1 MPSFLLFLHGA
12 TALAALPLDDK
23 TRVLT
28 GLPAAGRAGRLVRRL
43 LPLLPWA
50 VGGAVGMA
58 TGEVSAQALFG
69 SAAQRLCEAY
79 QFGKGI
85 IYAVAGIGVLILGAF
100 AMLGRF
106 DFGKFF
112 AVAGGIFLAGSAEQ
126 LIGMLGGSV
135 SGCGGGVGGGAG
147 GIGPPAGA
155 GIGGP

>member
-1 MPSFLLFLHGA
+1 MAPLSPLLRGA
-12 TALAALPLDDK
+12 TALAALPLDDESR
-23 TRVLT
+23 TRA
-28 GLPAAGRAGRLVRRL
+28 GLPVAGRAGCLARGL

-50 VGGAVGMA
+50 VGGAVAMA
-58 TGEVSAQALFG
+58 TGEASAQALFG

-112 AVAGGIFLAGSAEQ
+112 AIAGGIFLAGAAEQ
-126 LIGMLGGSV
+126 LIGMLGGSAG
-135 SGCGGGVGGGAG
+135 SCGGGALGGGGIPAPAG
-147 GIGPPAGA
+147 GVP
-155 GIGGP
+155 

>member
-1 MPSFLLFLHGA
+1 MRPLPLLLRGA
-12 TALAALPLDDK
+12 TALTALPLDDDA
-23 TRVLT
+23 RAAA
-28 GLPAAGRAGRLVRRL
+28 GLPAAGRAERLVRGL

-50 VGGAVGMA
+50 VGGATAMA
-58 TGEVSAQALFG
+58 TGEASAQALFG

-79 QFGKGI
+79 RFGKGI

-126 LIGMLGGSV
+126 LIGMLGGSAG
-135 SGCGGGVGGGAG
+135 GCGGGAG
-147 GIGPPAGA
+147 GGAGGVGIPAG
-155 GIGGP
+155 GGP